1 MLDNTKFSTTEPEII
16 NRMLFHPDF
25 VKCRPKTNYYHSFHH
40 KKFGVKLSL
49 DFRKSVEN
57 GKVVGYGYLE
67 INVSPHYHFNQYRH
81 NGNDFTPY
89 DCIKT
94 IFEILN
100 YLGIEQGEY
109 NELKVVNIEFGLNI
123 ILKTY
128 IKNLINGLYLYKRK
142 RFKTP
147 EQIKKPLYKES
158 DTSKE
163 KTIKAYAKGIQCH
176 EVLNAP
182 EIDINTFRFEVKHKK
197 SRPIKSMLKKQ
208 TVTAL
213 DLLELETY
221 KIFSQELIN
230 EWEQILLINLEPNL
244 NGLQSEQMQFITD
257 AKKVDF
263 WENIIAENHRN
274 TFGENKKKYYKIL
287 KGKNNLHTQIK
298 LQIIDKLYKFSE
310 CANSPQK
317 TPINKGKVCFDEI
330 PSQLIKCENAHFS
343 KCTVTGLDISI
354 QREGLPYLKRE
365 GLRHLYRT
373 NKRRFYQIRD
383 RFMPLEFITKSLE
396 EQIVRIESNIRHT
409 YDNKALCQRLMQ
421 ERNYHPNQLQF
432 NFVQ

>member
-142 RFKTP
+142 RFKIP
-147 EQIKKPLYKES
+147 DPDKKPYFKIS
-158 DTSKE
+158 DTSKD
-163 KTIKAYAKGIQCH
+163 KQIKAYAKGIHCH
-176 EVLNAP
+176 DVLNAP
-182 EIDINTFRFEVKHKK
+182 EIDYNTFRFEVKCKK
-197 SRPIKSMLKKQ
+197 SHPINSMLNKQ
-208 TVTAL
+208 KVTAL
-213 DLLELETY
+213 DLLNLETY
-221 KIFSQELIN
+221 KVFSQKLID
-230 EWEQILLINLEPNL
+230 EWELILLINLNPDL
-244 NGLQSEQMQFITD
+244 NGLESDESKFITD
-257 AKKVDF
+257 AKTFDF
-263 WENIIAENHRN
+263 WQNLINEKHRN
-274 TFGENKKKYYKIL
+274 TFGTNKSRYNDFL

-298 LQIIDKLYKFSE
+298 LQIIDKLFKFSE

-317 TPINKGKVCFDEI
+317 TSINKGKVCFDEI

-343 KCTVTGLDISI
+343 KCSVTGMDISM

-365 GLRHLYRT
+365 GLRHFIEPTKGDSTKLETDLFLWNLSRNRWR
-373 NKRRFYQIRD
+373 NK
-383 RFMPLEFITKSLE
+383 L
-396 EQIVRIESNIRHT
+396 
-409 YDNKALCQRLMQ
+409 
-421 ERNYHPNQLQF
+421 
-432 NFVQ
+432 